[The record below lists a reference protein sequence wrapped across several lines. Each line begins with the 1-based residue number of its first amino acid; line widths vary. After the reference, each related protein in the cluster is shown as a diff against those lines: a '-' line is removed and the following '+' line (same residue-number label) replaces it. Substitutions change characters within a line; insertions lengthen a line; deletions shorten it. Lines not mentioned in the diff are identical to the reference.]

1 MEERQEPYSKK
12 NDTQFMIDGKPYEY
26 RGPFI
31 LYCLGNEQELIRQ
44 DHCSSK
50 KTCLKMIQQYA
61 KCPGIVNYQ
70 EITS

>member
-1 MEERQEPYSKK
+1 
-12 NDTQFMIDGKPYEY
+12 MIDGKPYEY
-26 RGPFI
+26 SGPFI
-31 LYCLGNEQELIRQ
+31 LYCFGNEQELIRQ

-70 EITS
+70 WIP